1 MNRLTYVRGNSAL
14 LAVALT
20 QRNTDGTTTA
30 INPATYDAW
39 QARFWRLSSYKR
51 TESDITAALDNTGR
65 IILSLPAT
73 LPCGTYAVEVTLNKE
88 GYGRRSYELPV
99 LRIVE
104 SNGEAD
110 TTYDII
116 EGQLS
121 ADIDMTFQL
130 LPIAQTIGKNAYEM
144 WRELPGNEGKTL
156 QDYIDEVLS
165 LNTITTDCLAAT
177 KRAEAAA
184 DRVGYPDYI
193 GEDNYVYHWNGTAYQ
208 KTDIYV
214 KGDTGDTGP
223 AGPQGERG
231 EKGDTG
237 AQGPQGIQGPTG
249 ATGPQGEQGEQGI
262 QGEKG
267 DKGDKGDT
275 GATGPTGPTGPQGE
289 QGATGPQ
296 GPKGDPGTT
305 DYNNLINKPTIPT
318 VPANVSAFTN
328 DAGYLTQHQD
338 ISGKEDRL
346 AVAATTATALT
357 AVVSTYYRFTA
368 AVGTLAVTLP
378 TVADTSHTASVVLYL
393 TTSATPSVTFT
404 SSHPVLYQDG
414 FQLDASKTYEINC
427 LFNGAAWVLM
437 AAEINTGS

>member
-39 QARFWRLSSYKR
+39 QARLWRLSSYKR

-88 GYGRRSYELPV
+88 GYGRRSYEMPV

-130 LPIAQTIGKNAYEM
+130 LPIAQTIGKNAYEL
-144 WRELPGNEGKTL
+144 WKELPGHEDKTL
-156 QDYIDEVLS
+156 QEYIDEVLD
-165 LNTITTDCLAAT
+165 LNGITEACVAAT
-177 KRAEAAA
+177 EAAEEA
-184 DRVGYPDYI
+184 ASHVGHPDYI
-193 GEDNYVYHWNGTAYQ
+193 GEDNYVYHWDGEQ
-208 KTDIYV
+208 FVKTDIYV
-214 KGDTGDTGP
+214 KGDKGDKGDT
-223 AGPQGERG
+223 GPQGERG

-267 DKGDKGDT
+267 DKGDKGD
-275 GATGPTGPTGPQGE
+275 
-289 QGATGPQ
+289 
-296 GPKGDPGTT
+296 PGTT

-318 VPANVSAFTN
+318 VPTNVSAFTN
-328 DAGYLTQHQD
+328 DAGYLMQHQD

-404 SSHPVLYQDG
+404 SSHPVLYQEG
-414 FQLDASKTYEINC
+414 FSLDAGKTYEINC